1 MEYLVDKPETP
12 KAAML
17 RAFGPIAL
25 TLAVLLTLLLGVQAS
40 ASAQSVCT
48 THPEMAKQLGSR

>member
-17 RAFGPIAL
+17 SAFGAIAL
-25 TLAVLLTLLLGVQAS
+25 TLAFLLTLLLALLLGV
-40 ASAQSVCT
+40 
-48 THPEMAKQLGSR
+48 

>member
-1 MEYLVDKPETP
+1 MGVRYVEYLVDKPETP

-25 TLAVLLTLLLGVQAS
+25 TLAFLLTLLLGV
-40 ASAQSVCT
+40 
-48 THPEMAKQLGSR
+48 